1 MKKTLIALS
10 LAALSTA
17 AVADVTLYGQIKAG
31 VEVSKT
37 KTKRAGVTTKN
48 HTTTQIADFGSR
60 IGFKGHEAI
69 GNNLNAIWQVE
80 SKTSI
85 AGTDSGWAN
94 RESFIGLE
102 GNFGKFRAGNLNT
115 QLDNMG
121 QVDPWEYSNRALGL
135 ATFTRTAE
143 RVVSVR
149 YDTPVF
155 AGFSANVQFTPR
167 DNQTKVRGAG
177 NAASASA
184 NLTTGAVTSVAAS
197 NGDPTGRTNN
207 LSDTA
212 AYYAGLNYENAGFFA
227 QYGLAYKN
235 AASLS
240 ANGQK
245 SLSALAQR
253 VEAGYDA
260 NNLFVA
266 AGYQYTNG
274 WDSLNS
280 YTAALHG
287 DSSYNRAT
295 DRSTGIKTHELAL
308 TGAYRFGNVTPRL
321 SYAHGFKPKAKSL
334 SPEQRTALK
343 YNQVILGADYDF
355 SKRTTAF
362 AQAGWLK
369 VGGGQNKSDTVGGL
383 VGLRHKF

>member
-31 VEVSKT
+31 VEVT
-37 KTKRAGVTTKN
+37 KTKVKNGPGNTTKS
-48 HTTTQIADFGSR
+48 HTETEIADFGSR

-80 SKTSI
+80 SKTSV

-121 QVDPWEYSNRALGL
+121 QVDPWEYNNQALGL
-135 ATFTRTAE
+135 KTFTRTAE

-167 DNQTKVRGAG
+167 DNQT
-177 NAASASA
+177 
-184 NLTTGAVTSVAAS
+184 
-197 NGDPTGRTNN
+197 DTGRTSD
-207 LSDTA
+207 LSDTS

-227 QYGLAYKN
+227 QYGLAYKK
-235 AASLS
+235 S
-240 ANGQK
+240 AYVDKTGDSK
-245 SLSALAQR
+245 SAQAHR

-266 AGYQYTNG
+266 GGYQYTNG
-274 WDSLNS
+274 WDTLDS
-280 YTAALHG
+280 YKATLAGESHTKSVTA
-287 DSSYNRAT
+287 NR
-295 DRSTGIKTHELAL
+295 IKTHELAL

-321 SYAHGFKPKAKSL
+321 SYAHGFKAKGKHL
-334 SPEQRTALK
+334 SADQRKSVK
-343 YNQVILGADYDF
+343 YHQVVLGADYDF

-369 VGGGQNKSDTVGGL
+369 AGSGDYKTDNVGGL